1 MIFKTKIQTDVEI
14 HDLTDLRKL
23 GVLEKGGWMK
33 VNKSQLAR
41 NLGCDRRTIEKYMDG
56 FAKSDTRNKG
66 SKLDQYYDRVAFLLA
81 DENTQVFFYK
91 RDLWQYLV
99 DHDKANI
106 AQSTFRRWIQKHEEF
121 QSYFNGNTNR
131 TVNGEKVDCTSK
143 HQHVLHYETEP
154 GEEAQIDWK
163 EQMTFLLKDGTFI
176 TINIFAYVLSCS
188 RFKVWQLSIQK
199 TRSIL
204 FHLLDNAFE
213 MTGGVPKKIRCDN
226 MATVMDEPR
235 TDHQKGKVNK
245 EFQQFADDY
254 GFEVKPCRVAEPQVK
269 AKVESPMRIL
279 DELYAYNG
287 TLDLAELNEKLKEIN
302 NRENAKLHES
312 TGRIP
317 ILHLKKEKDSLSP
330 LPQEKI
336 RNLYRIK
343 PLNVK
348 VNSQGNITYKK
359 AFYSVPA
366 SYIGKQLT
374 IQVYDEYLHVY
385 SNTKLVTVHSIVEG
399 QKWNYKQDH
408 YEERVK
414 MSITTDKEAVKKIA
428 EENLKTIGDKFK

>member
-1 MIFKTKIQTDVEI
+1 MIFKTEILTDVEI
-14 HDLTDLRKL
+14 HNLEDLSKL

-41 NLGCDRRTIEKYMDG
+41 ELGCDRRTVDKYMNG
-56 FAKSDTRNKG
+56 FIKTTTRNKG
-66 SKLDQYYDRVAFLLA
+66 SKLDEHYDRVAFLLS
-81 DENTQVFFYK
+81 DKNQQVFFYK
-91 RDLWQYLV
+91 RDLWQYLKDV
-99 DHDKANI
+99 DGLDI
-106 AQSTFRRWIQKHEEF
+106 AQSSFRRWIQRHEEF
-121 QSYFNGNTNR
+121 QSYFNGRTNR
-131 TVNGEKVDCTSK
+131 TVNGEKIDCTHK
-143 HQHVLHYETEP
+143 HQHKLHYETES

-163 EQMTFLLKDGTFI
+163 EQMKFLLKDGSYV

-199 TRSIL
+199 TRPIL
-204 FHLLDNAFE
+204 FHFLDNSFE
-213 MTGGVPKKIRCDN
+213 ITGGVPKKIKCDN
-226 MATVMDEPR
+226 MTTIMDEAR

-254 GFEVKPCRVAEPQVK
+254 GFEVKPCRAAEPEVK

-287 TLDLAELNEKLKEIN
+287 TLDLTELNEKLKEIN
-302 NRENAKLHES
+302 DRENTKYHES
-312 TGRIP
+312 TGTIP
-317 ILHLKKEKDSLSP
+317 VLHLQKEKDSLSP
-330 LPQEKI
+330 LPQDKI

-343 PLNVK
+343 PLSVK
-348 VNSQGNITYKK
+348 VNSQSNITYKK

-385 SNTKLVTVHSIVEG
+385 SNTKLVTVHHICEG
-399 QKWNYKQDH
+399 QKWNYHREH
-408 YEERVK
+408 YEELVK
-414 MSITTDKEAVKKIA
+414 MSITTDEEAIKKIA